1 MGRNLYC
8 TVVEV
13 PVVSSRGRR
22 MGSARDLLPWADP
35 YIAGLICKLQAEV
48 RAERAESGNTTWLRG
63 ASSLQSEATP
73 PNGDGRLDFDVADY
87 EAWPRREE
95 PRREDMPN
103 GRF

>member
-22 MGSARDLLPWADP
+22 MGSPRDLLPWADP
-35 YIAGLICKLQAEV
+35 YIAGLIRKLQAEV
-48 RAERAESGNTTWLRG
+48 RAERAERGITKRLRG

-73 PNGDGRLDFDVADY
+73 PNGEGRLDFDVADY
-87 EAWPRREE
+87 DAW